1 MVVAVRV
8 SVSQRLRSGLAIG
21 EVAFAM
27 LLVVG
32 AGLLIRSFWA
42 LSHMNPGFR
51 SEHLLTARI
60 TPNESFC
67 NDSARCLAFYR
78 SVLDQV
84 QSAPGV
90 SGVGL
95 INTLPL
101 GGRVAKRVLETE
113 GMYRASPPVFPLF
126 WLNTVS
132 PDYFRV
138 MNVPLLTGRW
148 FTRGDEFGAPV
159 AIITVASA
167 KKFWPGQDAI
177 GKHVRF
183 TGEDEWRTVVGVIS
197 DVRAYDMQNAVPN
210 WVDGT
215 VYVPFSQKATFEDKR
230 IPAEMTIVM
239 QTGSDDAQAG
249 AMLRGIVD

>member
-1 MVVAVRV
+1 VQLDWRV
-8 SVSQRLRSGLAIG
+8 LLFTAAITILTGFIFGLVPALQASRAGLTDSLKAGGRNAAISVSQRLRSGLAIG

-42 LSHMNPGFR
+42 LSHTNPGFR

-67 NDSARCLAFYR
+67 NDAARCLSFYR

-84 QSAPGV
+84 QSSPGV

-113 GMYRASPPVFPLF
+113 
-126 WLNTVS
+126 
-132 PDYFRV
+132 
-138 MNVPLLTGRW
+138 
-148 FTRGDEFGAPV
+148 
-159 AIITVASA
+159 
-167 KKFWPGQDAI
+167 
-177 GKHVRF
+177 
-183 TGEDEWRTVVGVIS
+183 
-197 DVRAYDMQNAVPN
+197 
-210 WVDGT
+210 
-215 VYVPFSQKATFEDKR
+215 
-230 IPAEMTIVM
+230 
-239 QTGSDDAQAG
+239 
-249 AMLRGIVD
+249 